1 MTLKL
6 IETNC
11 DEELEIILERSMTLA
26 DFRRELRGTLVVKFI
41 KKSTGKVRYLFC
53 TRNMDIVTKL
63 GGELPKGVGYNGPP
77 EVIPVWDLVKRK
89 WRSFDVRTV
98 RDVTKRDLTNLDRF
112 SKKSQYKD
120 DFAKKRA
127 FGLLGRRDA
136 DNISYVEDQ
145 YIPPAERISE
155 CFALD
160 VTRNEKLKGF
170 KTFDV

>member
-6 IETNC
+6 TEMNC
-11 DEELEIILERSMTLA
+11 EEEFEIILERNMSLS
-26 DFRRELRGTLVVKFI
+26 DFMRELRGTLVIKFV

-63 GGELPKGVGYNGPP
+63 GGELPKGMGYNGPK
-77 EVIPVWDLVKRK
+77 EVIPVWDLIKK
-89 WRSFDVRTV
+89 QWRSFDVRTV

-127 FGLLGRRDA
+127 FGLLGRRDV

-145 YIPPAERISE
+145 YIPSAERISE

-160 VTRNEKLKGF
+160 VTDTEKLKGF
-170 KTFDV
+170 KSFGV